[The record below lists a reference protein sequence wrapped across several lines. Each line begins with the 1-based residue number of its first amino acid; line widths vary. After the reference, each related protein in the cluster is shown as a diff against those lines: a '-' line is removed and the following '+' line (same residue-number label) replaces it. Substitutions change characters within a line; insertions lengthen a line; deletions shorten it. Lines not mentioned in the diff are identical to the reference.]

1 MDTQTSFYIIIAGIT
16 SFILAF
22 LMYKYK
28 SKTTANIS
36 WTLLILRFLTLFAL
50 GVLIINPTFN
60 NSTSYFEKPQLPVLI
75 DNSASI
81 KHLEQTH
88 SAEEL
93 YNQLRNHSELNDKFD
108 ISYYSFGNTI
118 EPVDS
123 LNFDENNTNIAS
135 ALKTINNL
143 YRNQIA
149 PTVLVTDGNQT
160 IGTDYEFAISNS
172 KNQIL
177 PVILGDSIVY
187 PDLKIEQLNT
197 NRYAFLKNKFPVEIV
212 LSYNG
217 SDDVDSELIVY
228 HNEAIVYRQSLEFSK
243 NKNSHI
249 VNFTLPAEQVGV
261 QKYRATLTPLE
272 NEKNATNN
280 TKSFAVEVIDQATQV
295 LMISSISHPDIGAFK
310 RAVTSNEQRTFE
322 LKNPAEAGAV
332 LEDYQLI
339 VLYQPD
345 QTFGTVFNQ
354 LETANKNYLII
365 SGHHTN
371 WNSLNRFQPHFQKNT
386 TQSTE
391 LIQGSLNESYSS
403 FAIEDIGFSDFPP
416 LYTTFGNIVINGNY
430 QTILNQTV
438 NGLNNENPLLTT
450 LEISNSRYALWDGDG
465 FWRWRAKSY
474 RDFGD
479 FQKFDDFIGNI
490 IQYLASQKKRE
501 RLEVTSENFYYNN
514 RPIKIFAQFFDKNYV
529 FDPRA
534 NLQIRIRNTETEEE
548 NVFPMLLKSN
558 FYEVDL
564 GNLTEGEYSYAV
576 SVSNESLSK
585 NGTFSIL
592 DFDMER
598 QFLNANVSKL
608 QRVAQNTSGV
618 SFFANQGDEL
628 IQKLLEDDDFKT
640 IKRTEITTTPLID
653 WKYLLGLIVLFL
665 TAEWFIRKY
674 KGLI

>member
-177 PVILGDSIVY
+177 SVILGDSIVY

-295 LMISSISHPDIGAFK
+295 LMISSISHPDIGALK

-322 LKNPAEAGAV
+322 LKNPAEAATV

-618 SFFANQGDEL
+618 SFFANQRDEL

>member
-108 ISYYSFGNTI
+108 ISYYSFGSTI

-149 PTVLVTDGNQT
+149 PTILVTDGNQT

-177 PVILGDSIVY
+177 SVILGDSIVY

-310 RAVTSNEQRTFE
+310 RAVASNEQRTFE

-529 FDPRA
+529 FDPRE

>member
-108 ISYYSFGNTI
+108 ISYYSFGSTI

-177 PVILGDSIVY
+177 SVILGDSIVY

-295 LMISSISHPDIGAFK
+295 LMISSISHPDIGALK

-322 LKNPAEAGAV
+322 LKNPAEAATV

-386 TQSTE
+386 TQNTE

-416 LYTTFGNIVINGNY
+416 LYTTFGNIIINGNY

-618 SFFANQGDEL
+618 SFFANQRDEL